1 LQGGGG
7 FRPQAWRASLPL
19 ATRGAGESDVSEI
32 ETDLAAMASDE
43 LDRAMT
49 LSWREL
55 AAVAPWG
62 DAYDGYTPAGRQVTV
77 ERSYIWAEENGGDIL
92 CEVTVFGGPS
102 RWDEGARVAGLIR
115 ADGSTAPVGH
125 LPPANR
131 AH

>member
-1 LQGGGG
+1 LQGSGG
-7 FRPQAWRASLPL
+7 FRPQARRASLP
-19 ATRGAGESDVSEI
+19 AVTQIDE
-32 ETDLAAMASDE
+32 DLAAMAADE
-43 LDRAMT
+43 LERAMT

-62 DAYDGYTPAGRQVTV
+62 DAYDGFTAAGRQVTV

-115 ADGSTAPVGH
+115 PDGSIAPVGH